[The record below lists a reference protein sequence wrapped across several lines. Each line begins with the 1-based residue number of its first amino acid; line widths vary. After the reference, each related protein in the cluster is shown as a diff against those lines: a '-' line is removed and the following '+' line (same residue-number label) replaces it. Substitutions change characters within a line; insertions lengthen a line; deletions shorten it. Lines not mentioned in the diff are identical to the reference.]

1 MSRKIFKRILII
13 CITAFIMAILA
24 VVLCANYLLSYK
36 PTVGDNDKNTY
47 IVTDE
52 KGNRKV
58 ITLENK
64 EGNYNFLVLGHDR
77 AALLT
82 DVIMLINY
90 DITDSKVTIM
100 QFPRDTYVSYGVPT
114 SKINATFSTY
124 YSQALNEGKSEEEAR
139 MSGLREFGDIL
150 EEALGIN
157 IYKCAIMNL
166 DGFVNIVDALG
177 GVEMNVPYRL
187 NYSDPGQNLYIDLYP
202 GYQTLTGAEAEQFV
216 RFRHGYLQADI
227 GRQNAQKMFMSAFIQ
242 KAKSSL
248 NISNVGTL
256 TTVATE
262 IIDNLT
268 TDITVSDFVYFAKEM
283 LGKVDLSNIK
293 MLTVPGEPLSNEY
306 GWSYYVL
313 NRQSLHTLVNE
324 YFNTSDT
331 KEIPLSIF
339 DSQLY
344 FTDTASSIFT
354 NSYYSTDVPPINEEF
369 DAKDI
374 IDNSIDIP
382 MY

>member
-1 MSRKIFKRILII
+1 MSRKIFKRLLIV
-13 CITAFIMAILA
+13 CITAFIMAALA

-52 KGNRKV
+52 KGNRQV

-187 NYSDPGQNLYIDLYP
+187 NYSDPGQNLYIPLSRIPDSYRSRGGAVRSFP
-202 GYQTLTGAEAEQFV
+202 SRISSGGYRARKCSENIHV
-216 RFRHGYLQADI
+216 RFY
-227 GRQNAQKMFMSAFIQ
+227 
-242 KAKSSL
+242 
-248 NISNVGTL
+248 
-256 TTVATE
+256 TE
-262 IIDNLT
+262 GKEL
-268 TDITVSDFVYFAKEM
+268 SEYFQRRYAY
-283 LGKVDLSNIK
+283 DR
-293 MLTVPGEPLSNEY
+293 
-306 GWSYYVL
+306 SYRD
-313 NRQSLHTLVNE
+313 NRQSYYRYNGFRFCLLCEGNARQGRSFE
-324 YFNTSDT
+324 YKNAYRSRR
-331 KEIPLSIF
+331 
-339 DSQLY
+339 
-344 FTDTASSIFT
+344 A
-354 NSYYSTDVPPINEEF
+354 
-369 DAKDI
+369 A
-374 IDNSIDIP
+374 
-382 MY
+382 